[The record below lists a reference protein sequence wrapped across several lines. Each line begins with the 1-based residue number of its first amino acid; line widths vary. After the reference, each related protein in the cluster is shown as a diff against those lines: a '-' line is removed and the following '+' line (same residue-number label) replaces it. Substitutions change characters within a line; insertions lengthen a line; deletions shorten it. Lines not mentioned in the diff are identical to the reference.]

1 MECGKIALV
10 SQGEKRR
17 SIMIVEV
24 SPDLRPL
31 KSHENAQQ
39 GINKKVS
46 QESVLRS
53 ANGVEIT
60 K

>member
-1 MECGKIALV
+1 
-10 SQGEKRR
+10 
-17 SIMIVEV
+17 MIVEV